1 MSAARAKNTAST
13 DEIRKLLKAELDGL
27 DATKFMTTNMDKLV
41 ADYVVFMVAL
51 IKLTLRPSK
60 KMLEAA
66 AKAAFSK
73 STEQECERFA
83 SAICRGIQYCRK
95 KVASMTSG
103 KKLDPGV
110 KTVCRTLV
118 KAAAASS
125 PSPKK
130 RRKSGRSLK
139 VSSSWASSSVPTSPA
154 TKRLIRKQKPS
165 RHRSTSS
172 IQSLKTYPSS
182 FVATPRRSM
191 SSPRSTALAVAEV
204 ISSDEDEA
212 RGAQC
217 KKPRSREPA
226 GSAGQGVV
234 VYIGE
239 DMRLRRVSAGGHE
252 EEANMS
258 PGPDGF
264 AIATWPDGSTIV
276 SEVPNLTLEKLPSQH
291 RARPRRKQ
299 RPKRR
304 QRRRPRPRRKP
315 RPRPRPKLSPKPRGR
330 G

>member
-1 MSAARAKNTAST
+1 MSAARARNTASA

-182 FVATPRRSM
+182 FVA
-191 SSPRSTALAVAEV
+191 
-204 ISSDEDEA
+204 
-212 RGAQC
+212 GA
-217 KKPRSREPA
+217 
-226 GSAGQGVV
+226 
-234 VYIGE
+234 
-239 DMRLRRVSAGGHE
+239 
-252 EEANMS
+252 
-258 PGPDGF
+258 
-264 AIATWPDGSTIV
+264 
-276 SEVPNLTLEKLPSQH
+276 
-291 RARPRRKQ
+291 
-299 RPKRR
+299 
-304 QRRRPRPRRKP
+304 
-315 RPRPRPKLSPKPRGR
+315 
-330 G
+330 

>member
-1 MSAARAKNTAST
+1 MSAARARNTASA

-139 VSSSWASSSVPTSPA
+139 VSWSWASSSVPTSPA

-182 FVATPRRSM
+182 FVATPRRSS
-191 SSPRSTALAVAEV
+191 SSPRSTALVVAEV

-239 DMRLRRVSAGGHE
+239 DMRLRRVPAGGHE
-252 EEANMS
+252 EEATAAEA
-258 PGPDGF
+258 DGG
-264 AIATWPDGSTIV
+264 TR
-276 SEVPNLTLEKLPSQH
+276 LQQL
-291 RARPRRKQ
+291 RPML
-299 RPKRR
+299 
-304 QRRRPRPRRKP
+304 
-315 RPRPRPKLSPKPRGR
+315 LSPRLQQPLRSLQRSQGSPIRDRALQGKR
-330 G
+330 